1 MKAVRQM
8 NLKMSVMKTS
18 LMTGAV
24 TAFIL
29 TVSSTVM
36 AGPGTEKS
44 GANYAGEITANQ
56 LRLRAGPGQAYQEV
70 VRLARGDKVVVVGK
84 HPNATEWLRVEIPQ
98 GFHAWVFGKYV
109 EKSGKSGVVQTDRLL
124 IRPRPS
130 TRYHQLQGR
139 FNRGDKLKIESEKAM
154 TDGVWYRV
162 WISRRVPLY
171 AHGDFIKNIGPAALA
186 EAAAKKSAVT
196 PAALA
201 VRAKRDKTLVL
212 LDKNVAKA
220 LQRPANT
227 AIDIAPM
234 QRTFRTINLKT
245 LPPTDRTLYYRVH
258 ANLTQLEKRAAI
270 RGLQAKESRLKGD
283 LERRL
288 KLIEDEYQRKLAVI
302 EAESNRPK
310 KPQFT
315 AIGILKHAPDLLGK
329 RPSHRLVEG
338 NKIRYYLISTSY
350 DLSRFSGKR
359 VGVVGLLDPE
369 SGTGRYTIM
378 VRRIEILGEE

>member
-1 MKAVRQM
+1 MKSVGQM
-8 NLKMSVMKTS
+8 ILKMSPRIAVMTA
-18 LMTGAV
+18 LILAV
-24 TAFIL
+24 PGVA
-29 TVSSTVM
+29 M
-36 AGPGTEKS
+36 AGPGAEKS
-44 GANYAGEITANQ
+44 GAKYAGEITANQ

-70 VRLARGDKVVVVGK
+70 VRLARGDKVVVVGR
-84 HPNATEWLRVEIPQ
+84 HPNATEWLRVEVPQ

-162 WISRRVPLY
+162 WVSRKVPLY
-171 AHGDFIKNIGPAALA
+171 AHGDFIKNVGPASLA
-186 EAAAKKSAVT
+186 EAVKKNAVT
-196 PAALA
+196 PAKLA
-201 VRAKRDKTLVL
+201 VRAKNDKTLIL
-212 LDKNVAKA
+212 LDKNIATA
-220 LQRPANT
+220 LKRPAGT

-234 QRTFRTINLKT
+234 QRTFKAIDLKA
-245 LPPTDRTLYYRVH
+245 LAPTDRTLYYRVH
-258 ANLTQLEKRAAI
+258 ANLTQLEKREAI

-288 KLIEDEYQRKLAVI
+288 KLIEEDYQRKLAAI
-302 EAESNRPK
+302 EAEANKPK

-315 AIGILKHAPDLLGK
+315 AIGILKHAPDLFGK

-359 VGVVGLLDPE
+359 VGVIGLLDPE